1 MKFSEYLM
9 AYRLIMAKHMIQN
22 STEKISYIAHNVGY
36 SNLNYF
42 YSHFRDYFGVSPSE
56 LRAMSAE
63 ESEEE
68 NKEAES
74 HSSKL
79 EKVQAG
85 DPLDL
90 IEPAKRQGA

>member
-1 MKFSEYLM
+1 
-9 AYRLIMAKHMIQN
+9 
-22 STEKISYIAHNVGY
+22 
-36 SNLNYF
+36 
-42 YSHFRDYFGVSPSE
+42 
-56 LRAMSAE
+56 MSAE

-90 IEPAKRQGA
+90 IEPAKRQEMCIRDRDPHLSHGDIPY